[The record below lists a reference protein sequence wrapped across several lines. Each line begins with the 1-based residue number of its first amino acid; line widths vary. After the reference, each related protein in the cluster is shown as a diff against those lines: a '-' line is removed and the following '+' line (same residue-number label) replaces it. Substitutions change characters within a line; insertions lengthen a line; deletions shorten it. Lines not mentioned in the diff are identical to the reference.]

1 MGASLWAWMHETP
14 SGVNTLILCLAS
26 PQQHLGPSG
35 LYVKGF
41 LLQRKRRTAMLGLGA
56 KPGVRFPPLPQRS
69 LNICEWWVL
78 RLPHTRTIPHSFLKR
93 REEER
98 TSKLRT

>member
-1 MGASLWAWMHETP
+1 
-14 SGVNTLILCLAS
+14 
-26 PQQHLGPSG
+26 
-35 LYVKGF
+35 
-41 LLQRKRRTAMLGLGA
+41 MLGLGA

-69 LNICEWWVL
+69 LNTCEWWVL